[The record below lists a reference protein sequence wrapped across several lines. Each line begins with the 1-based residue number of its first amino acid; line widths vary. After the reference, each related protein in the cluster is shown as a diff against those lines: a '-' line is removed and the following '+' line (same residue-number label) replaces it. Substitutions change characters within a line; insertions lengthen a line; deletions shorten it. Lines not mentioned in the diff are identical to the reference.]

1 MSTSTYKPRRTNHQ
15 PQSSILVTGG
25 AGYIGS
31 HTVKELMRHG
41 HDVVVFDN
49 LSTGHREFVLTDKFV
64 EGDLLDPDSLRMCF
78 ERFSFDSVLHFA
90 ALTSVPDSVRD
101 PRRYYQTNLIGGL
114 NLLQVMLE
122 HDVKNL
128 IFSSTAAIYGSPEEI
143 PIPEEHPKNPESP
156 YGRTKWVFEQILED
170 YGRAYGLRSIS
181 LRYFNA
187 AGSAPSG
194 EIGEWHDPE
203 SHLIPIVLEVAQGK
217 RKQIE
222 IFGTDYDT
230 PDGTCIRDFI
240 HVSDLAEA
248 HVLALQHLHEGSPS
262 VAYNLGTG
270 VGHSVREVVDVCR
283 AVTNLKIRTIEA
295 PRRPGDLPKLLA
307 DSRNAHKELGWNPRY
322 PELETIVRTAWDWMT
337 RGQGA
342 PAQN

>member
-1 MSTSTYKPRRTNHQ
+1 VT
-15 PQSSILVTGG
+15 ILVTGG

-31 HTVKELMRHG
+31 HTTRELLRHG
-41 HDVVVFDN
+41 HDVVCFDN

-64 EGDLLDPDSLRMCF
+64 EGDLLDLDSLRTCF
-78 ERFSFDSVLHFA
+78 EHFSFDSVVHFA

-101 PRRYYQTNLIGGL
+101 PQRYYQTNLIGGL
-114 NLLQVMLE
+114 NLLRVMLE
-122 HDVKNL
+122 HGVKKL
-128 IFSSTAAIYGSPEEI
+128 VFSSSAAVYGSPQVV
-143 PIPEEHPKNPESP
+143 PIPEDHPKNPESP
-156 YGRTKWVFEQILED
+156 YGRTKWIFEQILED
-170 YGRAYGLRSIS
+170 YGPAYGLRSIS

-187 AGSAPSG
+187 AGSDPDG

-248 HVLALQHLHEGSPS
+248 HVLALEHLREGAPS
-262 VAYNLGTG
+262 TAYNLGTG
-270 VGHSVREVVDVCR
+270 TGHSVREVVEICSK
-283 AVTNLKIRTIEA
+283 VTGTKIRTVEG
-295 PRRPGDLPKLLA
+295 PRRPGDPPQLVA
-307 DSRNAHKELGWNPRY
+307 DPGRAQRELGWRPRL
-322 PELETIVRTAWDWMT
+322 PELMKIVETAWEWQKR
-337 RGQGA
+337 RG
-342 PAQN
+342 

>member
-1 MSTSTYKPRRTNHQ
+1 MTKNQPPRTSDKAPRTNQQ
-15 PQSSILVTGG
+15 PPRSILVTGG

-31 HTVKELMRHG
+31 HTIKALLKRG
-41 HDVVVFDN
+41 YNVVCFDN
-49 LSTGHREFVLTDKFV
+49 LSAGHREFVVTDKFFQ
-64 EGDLLDPDSLRMCF
+64 GDLLDLDSLRTCF

-101 PRRYYQTNLIGGL
+101 PQRYYQTNIIGGL

-122 HDVKNL
+122 HDVKKL
-128 IFSSTAAIYGSPEEI
+128 VFSSSAAVYGSPQLV
-143 PIPEEHPKNPESP
+143 PIPEDHPKNPESP
-156 YGRTKWVFEQILED
+156 YGRTKWIFEQILED

-187 AGSAPSG
+187 AGSDPEG

-240 HVSDLAEA
+240 HVSALAEA
-248 HVLALQHLHEGSPS
+248 HVLALEHLHEGAPS
-262 VAYNLGTG
+262 TAYNLGTG
-270 VGHSVREVVDVCR
+270 TGHSVREVVEICSKVTGTKIR
-283 AVTNLKIRTIEA
+283 AVES
-295 PRRPGDLPKLLA
+295 PRRPGDPPQLVA
-307 DSRNAHKELGWNPRY
+307 DPSRAQRELGWRPRL
-322 PELETIVRTAWDWMT
+322 PELMKIVETAWAWQRRND
-337 RGQGA
+337 
-342 PAQN
+342 

>member
-31 HTVKELMRHG
+31 HTVKELLKRG
-41 HDVVVFDN
+41 YAVVVFDN
-49 LSTGHREFVLTDKFV
+49 LSAGHREFVLTDKFV
-64 EGDLLDPDSLRMCF
+64 EGDLLDLDSLRACF
-78 ERFSFDSVLHFA
+78 DRFSFDSVLHFA

-101 PRRYYQTNLIGGL
+101 PQRYYQTNIIAGL
-114 NLLQVMLE
+114 NLLAVMLE
-122 HDVKNL
+122 HDVKKL
-128 IFSSTAAIYGSPEEI
+128 VFSSSAAVYGSPQVV
-143 PIPEEHPKNPESP
+143 PIPEDHPKNPESP
-156 YGRTKWVFEQILED
+156 YGRTKWIFEQILED

-187 AGSAPSG
+187 AGSDPSG

-203 SHLIPIVLEVAQGK
+203 SHLIPIVLEAAQGK
-217 RKQIE
+217 RNQVE

-240 HVSDLAEA
+240 HVSDLSEA
-248 HVLALQHLHEGSPS
+248 HVLALEHLREGAPS
-262 VAYNLGTG
+262 TAYNLGTG

-295 PRRPGDLPKLLA
+295 TRRPGDLPRLLA
-307 DSRNAHKELGWNPRY
+307 DSRNAHKELGWNPKH

-337 RGQGA
+337 HGQGT
-342 PAQN
+342 PAKT

>member
-1 MSTSTYKPRRTNHQ
+1 MSTPTHQASRTNHQ

-64 EGDLLDPDSLRMCF
+64 EGDLLDPDSLRTCF
-78 ERFSFDSVLHFA
+78 DRFSFDSVLHFA

-101 PRRYYQTNLIGGL
+101 PQRYYQTNLIGGL

-128 IFSSTAAIYGSPEEI
+128 IFSSSAAIYGSPEKI

-187 AGSAPSG
+187 AGSDPSG
-194 EIGEWHDPE
+194 AIGEWHDPE

-222 IFGTDYDT
+222 IYGTDYDT

-248 HVLALQHLHEGSPS
+248 HVLALQHLHGGSPS
-262 VAYNLGTG
+262 AAYNLGTG

-283 AVTNLKIRTIEA
+283 AVTNLKIQATEA
-295 PRRPGDLPKLLA
+295 PRRPGDPAQLVANP
-307 DSRNAHKELGWNPRY
+307 SRAERELRWKARFRDLQTVV
-322 PELETIVRTAWDWMT
+322 ETAWKWQRS
-337 RGQGA
+337 RG
-342 PAQN
+342 

>member
-1 MSTSTYKPRRTNHQ
+1 MT
-15 PQSSILVTGG
+15 ILVTGG

-31 HTVKELMRHG
+31 HTTRELLRHG
-41 HDVVVFDN
+41 HDVVCFDN

-64 EGDLLDPDSLRMCF
+64 EGDLLDLDSLRTCF
-78 ERFSFDSVLHFA
+78 EHFSFDSVVHFA

-101 PRRYYQTNLIGGL
+101 PQRYYQTNLIGGL
-114 NLLQVMLE
+114 NLLRVMLE
-122 HDVKNL
+122 HGVKKL
-128 IFSSTAAIYGSPEEI
+128 VFSSSAAVYGSPQVV
-143 PIPEEHPKNPESP
+143 PIPEDHPKNPESP
-156 YGRTKWVFEQILED
+156 YGRTKWIFEQILED
-170 YGRAYGLRSIS
+170 YGPAYGLRSIS

-187 AGSAPSG
+187 AGSDPDG

-248 HVLALQHLHEGSPS
+248 HVLALEHLREGAPS
-262 VAYNLGTG
+262 TAYNLGTG
-270 VGHSVREVVDVCR
+270 TGHSVREVVEICSK
-283 AVTNLKIRTIEA
+283 VTGTKIRTVEG
-295 PRRPGDLPKLLA
+295 PRRPGDPPQLVA
-307 DSRNAHKELGWNPRY
+307 DPGRAQRELGWRPRL
-322 PELETIVRTAWDWMT
+322 PELMKIVETAWEWQKR
-337 RGQGA
+337 RG
-342 PAQN
+342 

>member
-1 MSTSTYKPRRTNHQ
+1 MTKPPRTKNKQ
-15 PQSSILVTGG
+15 PTTILLTGG

-31 HTVKELMRHG
+31 HTIKALLKRG
-41 HDVVVFDN
+41 YNVVCFDN
-49 LSTGHREFVLTDKFV
+49 LSAGHREFVLTDKFV
-64 EGDLLDPDSLRMCF
+64 EGDLLDLESLRTCF
-78 ERFSFDSVLHFA
+78 EHFSFDSVVHFA

-101 PRRYYQTNLIGGL
+101 PQSYYQTNIIGGL
-114 NLLQVMLE
+114 NLLEVMLE
-122 HDVKNL
+122 HDVKKL
-128 IFSSTAAIYGSPEEI
+128 VFSSSAAVYGSPKVV
-143 PIPEEHPKNPESP
+143 PIPEDHPKNPESP
-156 YGRTKWVFEQILED
+156 YGRTKWIFEQILED

-187 AGSAPSG
+187 AGSDPDG

-248 HVLALQHLHEGSPS
+248 HVLALEHLREGAPS
-262 VAYNLGTG
+262 TAYNLGTG
-270 VGHSVREVVDVCR
+270 TGHSVREVVEICSKVTGTEIR
-283 AVTNLKIRTIEA
+283 AVEA
-295 PRRPGDLPKLLA
+295 PRRPGDPPQLVA
-307 DSRNAHKELGWNPRY
+307 DPGRAQRELGWRPRL
-322 PELETIVRTAWDWMT
+322 PELMKIVETAWEWQKR
-337 RGQGA
+337 RG
-342 PAQN
+342 